1 MHCCLLAY
9 KLCMVRRPSSHRRLW
24 PLVVWRRSRGIGPK
38 SGQAIPEDPPC
49 PQMRW
54 EVEWGDVYSSCVAV
68 ALWLS
73 GELALICPASLS
85 CLPHPVCMARPA
97 ATALSYCRA
106 DFWCS
111 GLTHEEC
118 TSCERWIVVDLS
130 TIGVVQLQHRSDQH
144 LEFFLEN
151 TSWARVYIRYFW
163 YTEWR
168 WARMGASRRRDLRG
182 WSHFALVS
190 TPWEEWR
197 ILTKH
202 IGLSKRST
210 ADRFAAHTHIAWH
223 LIDIYVLV

>member
-1 MHCCLLAY
+1 MSAIYVIFLPLVSVAGRQGTCSSLSPGGGTARCCDALFCRKSSGIWYDPASFRPGSLASCGLCCFASPFLLEIDGSARWNALLLAGD

-97 ATALSYCRA
+97 ATAYRTVALTLVLGSDSRGVYFLRA
-106 DFWCS
+106 LDRGGFIYDR
-111 GLTHEEC
+111 
-118 TSCERWIVVDLS
+118 SC
-130 TIGVVQLQHRSDQH
+130 
-144 LEFFLEN
+144 
-151 TSWARVYIRYFW
+151 A
-163 YTEWR
+163 
-168 WARMGASRRRDLRG
+168 AS
-182 WSHFALVS
+182 AQV
-190 TPWEEWR
+190 
-197 ILTKH
+197 
-202 IGLSKRST
+202 
-210 ADRFAAHTHIAWH
+210 
-223 LIDIYVLV
+223 